1 MLLTSATVSRLADGA
16 ASIALVLV
24 VIART
29 HDARL
34 AGLVV
39 AAFTVPTLV
48 SGPVLGAY
56 LDRLRARHLLFAA
69 NQLMLAGTLTGVV
82 VLAGHTPAL
91 VLAGLG
97 LCAGLTA
104 PVLTGGFSSLIPLVV
119 PPASLPRANALDAAS
134 YNVAG
139 LAGPAIVAAVAGAA
153 GPAAALT
160 AIAAVAAAGL
170 VLVLAAPMPA
180 APSRLRASTLR
191 AALHDGLRLL
201 WHRPLLRATT
211 ISTTLSQFAQGLL
224 PVTLPL
230 LAVQLGRTTAAGA
243 WLLTAISCGG
253 LAGALASHR
262 LLARWT
268 PRTILLTATAGF
280 GACLA
285 ALAAMPDLVL
295 ALGLAVLAGL
305 AEGPTLAATLTVR
318 QQNVPA
324 EHYAQISATAA
335 SIKTGSYALGAA
347 ATGLL
352 AGTLTGR
359 QLMLAIAVGQA
370 IAITPL
376 LLPLPPLALLAG
388 PAEGSL
394 RECSGLPAPAKGRPR
409 QCLCLA
415 GPPAYAP
422 APRARRRWWRANPL
436 NVTFKGTHALG
447 CDIHGVGAG

>member
-16 ASIALVLV
+16 ASIALVLA

-56 LDRLRARHLLFAA
+56 LDRMRAKRLLFAV
-69 NQLMLAGTLTGVV
+69 NQLMLAATLTGVV
-82 VLAGHTPAL
+82 LLAGHTPAL
-91 VLAGLG
+91 VLIGLG

-104 PVLTGGFSSLIPLVV
+104 PVLTGGFSSLVPLVV
-119 PPASLPRANALDAAS
+119 PLASLPRANALDSAS

-153 GPAAALT
+153 GATAALST
-160 AIAAVAAAGL
+160 VAATAGAGL

-180 APSRLRASTLR
+180 LLPGSRASSLR
-191 AALHDGLRLL
+191 AALREGLRLL
-201 WHRPLLRATT
+201 WDRPLLRTTT

-230 LAVQLGRTTAAGA
+230 LAVELGRSTAAGA
-243 WLLTAISCGG
+243 WLLTALSCGG
-253 LAGALASHR
+253 LAGALASRR

-268 PRTILLTATAGF
+268 PRAILLTATGGF

-285 ALAAMPDLVL
+285 ALAAMPDFAPSL
-295 ALGLAVLAGL
+295 ALAVLAGL

-318 QQNVPA
+318 QQCVPP

-335 SIKTGSYALGAA
+335 SIKTGSYALGAG

-352 AGTLTGR
+352 AGALTGR
-359 QLMLAIAVGQA
+359 QLMLAIAAGQV
-370 IAITPL
+370 IALAPL
-376 LLPLPPLALLAG
+376 LHPALNH
-388 PAEGSL
+388 
-394 RECSGLPAPAKGRPR
+394 APA
-409 QCLCLA
+409 A
-415 GPPAYAP
+415 D
-422 APRARRRWWRANPL
+422 RRRR
-436 NVTFKGTHALG
+436 LG
-447 CDIHGVGAG
+447 RTSTPSAADR

>member
-56 LDRLRARHLLFAA
+56 LDRMRARHLLFAG
-69 NQLMLAGTLTGVV
+69 NQLMLAGTLTGIV
-82 VLAGHTPAL
+82 VLAGHAPAL
-91 VLAGLG
+91 VLIGLG

-104 PVLTGGFSSLIPLVV
+104 PVLTGGFSSLVPLVV
-119 PPASLPRANALDAAS
+119 PPASLPRANALDSAS
-134 YNVAG
+134 YNIAG

-153 GPAAALT
+153 GATAALST
-160 AIAAVAAAGL
+160 VAAVAAAGL
-170 VLVLAAPMPA
+170 ILVLAAPMPA
-180 APSRLRASTLR
+180 PPRGLLPTSSLR

-201 WHRPLLRATT
+201 WDQPLLRTTT
-211 ISTTLSQFAQGLL
+211 IATTLSQFAQGML

-230 LAVQLGRTTAAGA
+230 LAVQFGRTTAAGA
-243 WLLTAISCGG
+243 WLLTALSCGG

-268 PRTILLTATAGF
+268 PRSILLTATGAF

-285 ALAAMPDLVL
+285 ALAAMPDFAL
-295 ALGLAVLAGL
+295 ALSLAGLAGL

-318 QQNVPA
+318 QQYVPA

-352 AGTLTGR
+352 ASALTGR
-359 QLMLAIAVGQA
+359 ELMLAIAAGQVVA
-370 IAITPL
+370 LTPL
-376 LLPLPPLALLAG
+376 LHPKLNH
-388 PAEGSL
+388 
-394 RECSGLPAPAKGRPR
+394 APAADRLDPVQAQARPSQPSHQESR
-409 QCLCLA
+409 S
-415 GPPAYAP
+415 
-422 APRARRRWWRANPL
+422 RA
-436 NVTFKGTHALG
+436 
-447 CDIHGVGAG
+447 

>member
-1 MLLTSATVSRLADGA
+1 VLLLTSATVSRLADGA
-16 ASIALVLV
+16 AGIALVLV

-56 LDRLRARHLLFAA
+56 LDRLRARHLLFAG
-69 NQLMLAGTLTGVV
+69 NQVMLAGTLTGVV

-91 VLAGLG
+91 VLIGLG
-97 LCAGLTA
+97 LCAGVTA

-119 PPASLPRANALDAAS
+119 PRASLPRANALDAAS
-134 YNVAG
+134 YSVAG

-153 GPAAALT
+153 GAAAALS

-180 APSRLRASTLR
+180 PPSGLPASSLR

-201 WHRPLLRATT
+201 WDRPLLRATT
-211 ISTTLSQFAQGLL
+211 VATTLGQFAQGLL

-230 LAVQLGRTTAAGA
+230 LAVQLGRTTADGA
-243 WLLTAISCGG
+243 WLLTALSCGG
-253 LAGALASHR
+253 LAGALASR
-262 LLARWT
+262 RILARWT
-268 PRTILLTATAGF
+268 SRTVLLASLGGF

-285 ALAAMPDLVL
+285 ALAAMPDLAL
-295 ALGLAVLAGL
+295 ALGLTIMAGL
-305 AEGPTLAATLTVR
+305 AEGPTLAATLPVR
-318 QQNVPA
+318 QQNVPPG
-324 EHYAQISATAA
+324 HYAQICTTAA

-352 AGTLTGR
+352 ASTLTGR
-359 QLMLAIAVGQA
+359 QLMLAIAAGQI
-370 IAITPL
+370 IALTPL
-376 LLPLPPLALLAG
+376 LNPASITQPPLT
-388 PAEGSL
+388 
-394 RECSGLPAPAKGRPR
+394 
-409 QCLCLA
+409 
-415 GPPAYAP
+415 
-422 APRARRRWWRANPL
+422 AR
-436 NVTFKGTHALG
+436 T
-447 CDIHGVGAG
+447 

>member
-29 HDARL
+29 HDVRL

-56 LDRLRARHLLFAA
+56 LDRMRARRLLFAG
-69 NQLMLAGTLTGVV
+69 NQLMLAGTLTGIV
-82 VLAGHTPAL
+82 VLAGRAPAL
-91 VLAGLG
+91 VLIGLG

-104 PVLTGGFSSLIPLVV
+104 PVLTGGFSSLVPLVV
-119 PPASLPRANALDAAS
+119 PPGSLPRANALDSAS
-134 YNVAG
+134 YNIAG

-153 GPAAALT
+153 GATAALST
-160 AIAAVAAAGL
+160 VAAVAAAGL
-170 VLVLAAPMPA
+170 ILVLAAPMPA
-180 APSRLRASTLR
+180 PPRGLLPASLLR

-201 WHRPLLRATT
+201 WDQPLLRTTT
-211 ISTTLSQFAQGLL
+211 IATTLSQFAQGML

-230 LAVQLGRTTAAGA
+230 LAVQFGRTTAAGA
-243 WLLTAISCGG
+243 WLLTALSCGG

-268 PRTILLTATAGF
+268 PRSILLTATGGF

-285 ALAAMPDLVL
+285 ALAAMPDFAL

-318 QQNVPA
+318 QQYVPP

-352 AGTLTGR
+352 ASALTGR
-359 QLMLAIAVGQA
+359 ELMLAIAAGQVVA
-370 IAITPL
+370 LTPL
-376 LLPLPPLALLAG
+376 LHPKLNHASAADRLDPVQAQT
-388 PAEGSL
+388 
-394 RECSGLPAPAKGRPR
+394 RPSQPSHQESR
-409 QCLCLA
+409 S
-415 GPPAYAP
+415 P
-422 APRARRRWWRANPL
+422 
-436 NVTFKGTHALG
+436 V
-447 CDIHGVGAG
+447 